1 MSYIALLALL
11 LVVGAGLS
19 FVRRGPNICRYIPGP
34 SSSSWVFGIPFIFVI
49 QPFLMLVVRS
59 GHLLQLRLPLQI
71 GDHEFTWLKKFGPVY
86 RIKGSFGEDRLM
98 VADPAALQ
106 HILNSGAFG
115 ELGPA
120 LDAAAYAFFGKNS
133 VMVQTGH
140 EHSRLRAG
148 LNPGF
153 TAAAISEKLDLS
165 GESLQN
171 VSSLFSIAAFD
182 AISEAVLGCP
192 KESLAPKFVEV
203 NLKVMNAAATQ
214 SPRQI
219 LLEAFLKFLP
229 KWIRRQAVKIPTQ
242 SSRLL
247 RTQTRLAT
255 EEGCRVAREKL
266 QAVKEGLELNPE
278 NSKEGLSFE
287 DIVGQTSIIM
297 IAGGETTAN
306 SLAFGFCEL
315 AKNIDFQN
323 SLRAEIHAALS
334 ADASDVA
341 YDSMPLLNAFIK
353 AKMYPAVPFPERLAT
368 EDTIIPLSDP
378 IVLRTG
384 EQLTQI
390 PVQKGQ
396 VVMVAIASHHRVPLL
411 WAMTLT
417 YSDRRGGSMDLFI
430 IVRLLD
436 RMRACK
442 IQFTSLTF
450 MGGGRTC
457 LGTLSDRDRIM
468 EMQIII
474 CELLGKF
481 SFSLPANHFLR
492 VRYTET
498 LQPADAEGK
507 KSLRLDVKRLL

>member
-1 MSYIALLALL
+1 MSYIPLLAVL

-19 FVRRGPNICRYIPGP
+19 LVRRGPNIFRYIPGP
-34 SSSSWVFGIPFIFVI
+34 ASSSWIF
-49 QPFLMLVVRS
+49 

-120 LDAAAYAFFGKNS
+120 LDAAAYALFGKNS

-153 TAAAISEKLDLS
+153 TAIAVRRYQPIFAKVAQSISDKLDLS
-165 GESLQN
+165 GESLQDM
-171 VSSLFSIAAFD
+171 SSLFSIAAFD
-182 AISEAVLGCP
+182 AISEAVLGCS
-192 KESLAPKFVEV
+192 KESLAPEFVEV
-203 NLKVMNAAATQ
+203 NLKVMNAAPTQ
-214 SPRQI
+214 SPAQI
-219 LLEAFLKFLP
+219 LLEAFLKFLL
-229 KWIRRQAVKIPTQ
+229 KWIRRQAVKIPTKSFQ
-242 SSRLL
+242 LL
-247 RTQTRLAT
+247 QTQTRLAT
-255 EEGCRVAREKL
+255 QEGRRVAREKL
-266 QAVKEGLELNPE
+266 QAIKEGVERSDDVFGFLLDPE
-278 NSKEGLSFE
+278 NSKEGLGFE

-315 AKNIDFQN
+315 AKDIDFQD

-334 ADASDVA
+334 ANSSDIA
-341 YDSMPLLNAFIK
+341 YDSMPFLNAFIK
-353 AKMYPAVPFPERLAT
+353 ETLRMYPAVPFPERLAT
-368 EDTIIPLSDP
+368 EDTIIPLLDP

-384 EQLTQI
+384 EKLTQI
-390 PVQKGQ
+390 PVRKGQ
-396 VVMVAIASHHRVPLL
+396 VVMVAIASYHRVPHL
-411 WAMTLT
+411 WGNDPDIFRPSRWL
-417 YSDRRGGSMDLFI
+417 DGSVHHGEAI
-430 IVRLLD
+430 GPYARL
-436 RMRACK
+436 
-442 IQFTSLTF
+442 LTF
-450 MGGGRTC
+450 MGGTRTC
-457 LGTLSDRDRIM
+457 LGWRFAIM

-481 SFSLPANHFLR
+481 SFSLPSDHFLR

-507 KSLRLDVKRLL
+507 KSLRLNVKRVL

>member
-1 MSYIALLALL
+1 MSYIALLAML

-19 FVRRGPNICRYIPGP
+19 CVRRGPNIFRYIPGP
-34 SSSSWVFGIPFIFVI
+34 SSSSWVFG
-49 QPFLMLVVRS
+49 
-59 GHLLQLRLPLQI
+59 HLLQLRLPLQM
-71 GDHEFTWLKKFGPVY
+71 GDYEFTWLKKFGSVY

-153 TAAAISEKLDLS
+153 TAAAVRRYQPIFAKVAQSISEKLNLS

-171 VSSLFSIAAFD
+171 ISSLFSIAAFD

-214 SPRQI
+214 SPTQI

-266 QAVKEGLELNPE
+266 QAVNEGLERSDDIFGFLLNPE
-278 NSKEGLSFE
+278 NSKEGLAFE

-315 AKNIDFQN
+315 GKNIDFQN

-334 ADASDVA
+334 ANASDVA

-353 AKMYPAVPFPERLAT
+353 ETLRMYPAVPFPERLAT
-368 EDTIIPLSDP
+368 EDTILPLSDP

-411 WAMTLT
+411 WGNDPDIFRPSRWL
-417 YSDRRGGSMDLFI
+417 DGSVHNREAI
-430 IVRLLD
+430 GPYARL
-436 RMRACK
+436 
-442 IQFTSLTF
+442 LTF

-457 LGTLSDRDRIM
+457 LGDRDRIM

-492 VRYTET
+492 IRYTET